1 MKLISIVYAGTYNV
15 NLKTLQLRQVKRT
28 LKILLMNWLFE
39 KWIR

>member
-28 LKILLMNWLFE
+28 LKILLMN
-39 KWIR
+39 